1 MNIFSAMKISASGL
15 SAERLRMD
23 VISANVANANS
34 TRSPNGGPY
43 RRQVALLETVGS
55 GREGFAGYLAN
66 AQKGKKGQTQ
76 ANGGVRVSAI
86 NEDSSPLKRVYDP
99 NHPDADSD
107 GYVEYPNVEV
117 MKEMV
122 ELITSSRAYEAN
134 ATVMNTSK
142 NMILKTLEI
151 GRG

>member
-1 MNIFSAMKISASGL
+1 MKISASGL

-34 TRSPNGGPY
+34 TRTVAGGPY
-43 RRQVALLETVGS
+43 KRQVAMLEAVS
-55 GREGFAGYLAN
+55 PSSAGFSKYLEESQN
-66 AQKGKKGQTQ
+66 NQS
-76 ANGGVRVSAI
+76 NLSGVRVSAI
-86 NEDSSPLKRVYDP
+86 VEDSSPLKRVYDP
-99 NHPDADSD
+99 KHPDAKED

-122 ELITSSRAYEAN
+122 ELITASRAYEAN
-134 ATVMNTSK
+134 ATVLNCSK
-142 NMILKTLEI
+142 NMVLKTLEI

>member
-34 TRSPNGGPY
+34 TRSVAGTPY
-43 RRQVALLETVGS
+43 KRQVAMIEAVAANSSDFYKHLEKS
-55 GREGFAGYLAN
+55 
-66 AQKGKKGQTQ
+66 QKSQQ
-76 ANGGVRVSAI
+76 VVGGVRVKSI
-86 NEDSSPLKRVYDP
+86 VEDESPLKRVYDP
-99 NHPDADSD
+99 KHPDAKGD
-107 GYVEYPNVEV
+107 GYVEYPNVDV

-122 ELITSSRAYEAN
+122 ELITASRAYEAN
-134 ATVMNTSK
+134 ATVLNTSK
-142 NMILKTLEI
+142 NMVLKTLEI